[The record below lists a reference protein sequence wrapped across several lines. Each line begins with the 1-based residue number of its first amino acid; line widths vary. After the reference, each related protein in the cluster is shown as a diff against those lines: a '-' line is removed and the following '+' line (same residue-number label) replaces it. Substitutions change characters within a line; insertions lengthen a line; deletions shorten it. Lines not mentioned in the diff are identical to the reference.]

1 MNCTPKGREPF
12 VGVAENLASGAAVI
26 GVLLA
31 SGAGVL
37 EVPGVLGVLLQPIKA
52 ANTSVIKAR
61 IVWICLA
68 FSQLKDLDFLSN
80 P

>member
-1 MNCTPKGREPF
+1 MVDVT
-12 VGVAENLASGAAVI
+12 ENLASRD
-26 GVLLA
+26 GVLLLVGVAANPA

-37 EVPGVLGVLLQPIKA
+37 GVPGVLLQPVKA
-52 ANTSVIKAR
+52 TNASVIKAR

-80 P
+80 S